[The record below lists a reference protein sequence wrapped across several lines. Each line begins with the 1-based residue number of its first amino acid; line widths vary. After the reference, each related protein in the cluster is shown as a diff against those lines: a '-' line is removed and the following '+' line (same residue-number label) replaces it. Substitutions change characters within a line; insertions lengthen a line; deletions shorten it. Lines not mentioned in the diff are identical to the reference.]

1 MFIVIGVVIV
11 ELVKEIPG
19 QVFAEV
25 LWQLGQPHG
34 EGGQG
39 TGDTPC
45 GIRIIKIFCERGTGD
60 TPCGIRIIKIFCE
73 SESYRGSG
81 NWRHTLWKFMCKVYR
96 DTFSKGGRDTLFK
109 FS

>member
-1 MFIVIGVVIV
+1 MFIVIGVVNF

-45 GIRIIKIFCERGTGD
+45 GIRIIKIFCERGTGGD
-60 TPCGIRIIKIFCE
+60 
-73 SESYRGSG
+73 
-81 NWRHTLWKFMCKVYR
+81 TLWKFMCKVYHFFER
-96 DTFSKGGRDTLFK
+96 WKRHPV
-109 FS
+109 

>member
-45 GIRIIKIFCERGTGD
+45 GIRIIKIFCERGTGG
-60 TPCGIRIIKIFCE
+60 TPCGNSCAKCIETLFRKVEETPCLNSVRE
-73 SESYRGSG
+73 SESVS
-81 NWRHTLWKFMCKVYR
+81 L
-96 DTFSKGGRDTLFK
+96 
-109 FS
+109 